1 MMEEEKYDIAKE
13 TPEVKI
19 EHANGEQE
27 QNHHS
32 HHHHSHGHG
41 HGHHHKRHQTKT
53 ERIKSFL
60 EKHNIFI
67 MICAAVL
74 LLGAIVLFAHLDS
87 SKANKKPADQQP
99 TLSDSET
106 AGSSDANPGIES
118 DINNDPASERPLYSF
133 GVLSDLHLQYGQDD
147 YGGVADFQRALTYLQ
162 DRVSFTCISGDLV
175 AWAGYGDVEY
185 FGTINYMEQYK
196 KCIEQ
201 YAGSMPVYECAGNHE
216 TYPQQGVSGTIDV
229 DLWRETT
236 GKELYY
242 SFSQGDDVFIFL
254 SLKST
259 NKNDLFAD
267 GGLNW
272 LEETLETN
280 KNKRCFVFQHCPA
293 LSDKSADPSGTW
305 SSLMDGTSGKEF
317 VSLMKKYKNAVWF
330 HGHTHVTLNIDE
342 YPVSDVLGYKS
353 VHVPSLVSP
362 RFYDE
367 SENMLQDYYFDED
380 GNKVWGSLFSE
391 GYIVDVYENKI
402 VIKGVNFAAGS
413 NRDCVEEMYDE
424 TYVLNTVIR
433 IMK

>member
-1 MMEEEKYDIAKE
+1 MMEEEKFDIAKE

-41 HGHHHKRHQTKT
+41 HGHHHHKRHQTKK

-60 EKHNIFI
+60 EKNNIFI
-67 MICAAVL
+67 VICAAVL
-74 LLGAIVLFAHLDS
+74 LLGLVVYVSHLDS
-87 SKANKKPADQQP
+87 QEADKQP
-99 TLSDSET
+99 DVSDNGN
-106 AGSSDANPGIES
+106 AGSEIDPGIDS
-118 DINNDPASERPLYSF
+118 SINNNHASGQPLYSF
-133 GVLSDLHLQYGQDD
+133 GVLSDLHLQYGKDD

-162 DRVSFTCISGDLV
+162 DRVSFTCIPGDLV

-185 FGTINYMEQYK
+185 FGTTNYMEQYK

-201 YAGSMPVYECAGNHE
+201 YAGSMLVYECAGNHE
-216 TYPQQGVSGTIDV
+216 TYPKQGVSGTIDV
-229 DLWRETT
+229 DLWGETT

-259 NKNDLFAD
+259 NENDLFAD

-272 LEETLETN
+272 LEETLEAN

-305 SSLMDGTSGKEF
+305 SSIMDGTSGKAF
-317 VSLMKKYKNAVWF
+317 VSLMKKYKNVVWF
-330 HGHTHVTLNIDE
+330 HGHTHVTLDIDE

-367 SENMLQDYYFDED
+367 SETMLQDYYFDED
-380 GNKVWGSLFSE
+380 GNKVWGALFSE

-402 VIKGVNFAAGS
+402 VIKGIDFAAGS
-413 NRDCVEEMYDE
+413 NRNCVEEMYDE